1 MEEWMSTT
9 ALNYNADIRMDYK
22 DIENNLKFVGSVNIY
37 TDNQSYNTL
46 CQSTTF
52 DFEILFLK

>member
-1 MEEWMSTT
+1 MSTT
-9 ALNYNADIRMDYK
+9 ALNYNADIRIDYK
-22 DIENNLKFVGSVNIY
+22 DIENNLKFVGSVNNIY

>member
-1 MEEWMSTT
+1 MSTT